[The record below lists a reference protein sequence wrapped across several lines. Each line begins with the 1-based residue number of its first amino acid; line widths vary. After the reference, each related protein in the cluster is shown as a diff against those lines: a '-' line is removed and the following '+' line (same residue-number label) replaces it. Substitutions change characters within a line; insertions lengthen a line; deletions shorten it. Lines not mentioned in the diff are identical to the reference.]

1 LRNKKKNK
9 IFFLKNFHRHDIHA
23 KKINRLFYFTLWFI
37 IFKKYRMI
45 KEFKTGTNP
54 VIPFEYLQA
63 LVVKAGNA
71 ILAIYND
78 EDRMKQVTFKKDD
91 SPVTLAD
98 RASHEI
104 IVRGLHALT
113 PDIPVL
119 SEEGTAT
126 PYAIRR
132 HWENFWCV
140 DPLDGTKEFIRKNDE
155 FTINI
160 ALIHKQEPILGII
173 FVPVSQTLYCGW
185 PQSGSWKIH
194 KGDAAIRI
202 HADNQAQEWIAVG
215 SRSHASPEEEEI
227 VAKYP
232 VTKKIFAGSALK
244 FCLIA
249 EGAAH
254 FYYRHGPT
262 MEWDTAAGHA
272 IVQYSGGK
280 LSMPSGEPFL
290 YNKESLVNG
299 SFICSIDRTT

>member
-1 LRNKKKNK
+1 
-9 IFFLKNFHRHDIHA
+9 
-23 KKINRLFYFTLWFI
+23 
-37 IFKKYRMI
+37 MI
-45 KEFKTGTNP
+45 KEFKTGTNQ
-54 VIPFEYLQA
+54 VIPFDYLQA
-63 LVVKAGNA
+63 LVVKAANA
-71 ILAIYND
+71 ILAVYND
-78 EDRMKQVTFKKDD
+78 EDRMKQVIFKKDD

-104 IVRGLHALT
+104 IASGLHALT
-113 PDIPVL
+113 PDIPVM
-119 SEEGTAT
+119 SEEGATT

-140 DPLDGTKEFIRKNDE
+140 DPLDGTKEFLRRNGE

-160 ALIHKQEPILGII
+160 ALIHKQEPVMGII
-173 FVPVSQTLYCGW
+173 YVPVSHTLYCGC
-185 PQSGSWKIH
+185 PQSGSWKIR

-202 HADNQAQEWIAVG
+202 HADNDAREWIAVG
-215 SRSHASPEEEEI
+215 SRSHASPEEEKI
-227 VAKYP
+227 ITQYP
-232 VTKKIFAGSALK
+232 VAKKIFAGSALK

-272 IVQYSGGK
+272 IVESSGGK
-280 LSMPSGEPFL
+280 FSMPSGGPFL

-299 SFICSIDRTT
+299 SFICSIDQTS